1 MTEKMNVL
9 NWNKIK
15 KRNFLIFNKNITT
28 KELRKVSVKQIL
40 QKNTF
45 TLFKYLDILAK
56 EERKGSIE
64 EKGNLNVCDIIITC
78 INVFYIYTC
87 IYLNKS

>member
-56 EERKGSIE
+56 
-64 EKGNLNVCDIIITC
+64 
-78 INVFYIYTC
+78 
-87 IYLNKS
+87 